1 MATSRYPPAD
11 LRRQIGSPRPK
22 GRENKDT
29 LCRNVLIYG
38 HCRYEDQ
45 GCAFSHDQNKTNSN
59 QEISK
64 KALNVESPSFT
75 PANIQAGGKK
85 PTFSSQ
91 AASAPAFTPRGLSTG
106 TPTISPENDTVAFNP
121 AAIRE
126 FTPTFDLNAS
136 TTTNGSAQDGAVSF
150 DPFSMSTVSQG
161 LSTPQFNPY
170 ADDHGGLGGHGSNYF
185 QAQGAFPTSLQPLQH
200 HLYAPVGPYREDLMP
215 YHRMT
220 HDFFLAEKLREE
232 YQKKAEASLQVMPN
246 SQLPQ
251 LDNYHSLVALDTT
264 HRKNANVFGYPSWVY
279 KATSTKTGNLYCLR
293 RLEGYRLTNEHAIRL
308 VKEWRR
314 IDNGSV
320 VTILDA
326 FTTRAFGD
334 SSLIFVQDYHPLSK
348 TLAELHLPPN
358 PAHGS
363 RYHQKTPLSE
373 AVLWGYITQIANA
386 LKAIH
391 SINLAA
397 RCIDASKI
405 ILTDKNRI
413 RLSACSILDV
423 VQFDSRR
430 PIQELQQED
439 FVQFGRL
446 LLCLTTNT
454 LPIHLSNIKISM
466 EQMSRSY
473 SVELRDTILWLLTPQ
488 PPPAQKGI
496 DEFIRGIAGRIVA
509 TMDQSLHATDKLN
522 SDLYRELENGRIARL
537 MMKLGAVNERQEFD
551 GDRAWS
557 ENGERYMLK
566 LFRDYVFHQVDSNG
580 NPGLDMGHM
589 IRCLNKLD
597 AGTDERICLTSRDE
611 QTSFLV
617 SYKELKKQLGNAF
630 GELVKGN
637 KSGRSF

>member
-1 MATSRYPPAD
+1 MANKIGTSR
-11 LRRQIGSPRPK
+11 
-22 GRENKDT
+22 
-29 LCRNVLIYG
+29 
-38 HCRYEDQ
+38 
-45 GCAFSHDQNKTNSN
+45 
-59 QEISK
+59 SK

-75 PANIQAGGKK
+75 PANLQAGGKK

-91 AASAPAFTPRGLSTG
+91 AASAPAFTPRGLSATA
-106 TPTISPENDTVAFNP
+106 TPPISQDNDNGAFNP

-126 FTPTFDLNAS
+126 FTPTFDINAAA
-136 TTTNGSAQDGAVSF
+136 TTNGSAQDGTVSF
-150 DPFSMSTVSQG
+150 DPFSMSSVSQG
-161 LSTPQFNPY
+161 LPTPQFNPY
-170 ADDHGGLGGHGSNYF
+170 ADDHGGLGPHGSNYF

-220 HDFFLAEKLREE
+220 HDFFLPEKAREE
-232 YQKKAEASLQVMPN
+232 YQKKADAALQVMPN

-279 KATSTKTGNLYCLR
+279 KATSTKTGNIYCLR

-314 IDNGSV
+314 IDNGGV

-348 TLAELHLPPN
+348 TLAELHLSPN
-358 PAHGS
+358 SVHGS
-363 RYHQKTPLSE
+363 RYHQKTPVGE
-373 AVLWGYITQIANA
+373 AVLWGYITQIASA

-391 SINLAA
+391 SLNLAA

-446 LLCLTTNT
+446 LLCLTTST
-454 LPIHLSNIKISM
+454 LPIHLSNVPITI
-466 EQMSRSY
+466 EQMSRTCSA
-473 SVELRDTILWLLTPQ
+473 ELRDTIIWLLTPQ
-488 PPPAQKGI
+488 PPPKQKGI
-496 DEFIRGIAGRIVA
+496 NEFIQGIAGRIV
-509 TMDQSLHATDKLN
+509 TTLDQSLHATDKLN
-522 SDLYRELENGRIARL
+522 ADMYRELENGRIARL
-537 MMKLGAVNERQEFD
+537 MMKLGAVNERHEFD

-580 NPGLDMGHM
+580 NPSLDMGHM

-597 AGTDERICLTSRDE
+597 AGTDERVCLTSRDE

-617 SYKELKKQLGNAF
+617 SYKELKKQLGNSF